1 MLVTVPMLP
10 LDQVIAGAEVRGLAG
25 ATPVEVLCTEWIGS
39 DALNVVYRGA
49 DGPAEVLLFATPSR
63 GLSLSRRPEPLDSYL
78 EDHSQEQFNNG
89 ARCHAAAS
97 TSTIL

>member
-1 MLVTVPMLP
+1 MDQPPPKPQTRLNIRTDIHRHRRIKFVRDCRLNKMNEASFVPRER
-10 LDQVIAGAEVRGLAG
+10 A
-25 ATPVEVLCTEWIGS
+25 
-39 DALNVVYRGA
+39 
-49 DGPAEVLLFATPSR
+49 
-63 GLSLSRRPEPLDSYL
+63 LDSYL